1 MTTVKAVALKAPVSL
16 FAQFTLGDV
25 KGGEHAHAYRKS
37 VVRTA
42 IEQAYK
48 GNYSPLTE
56 ALGVVA
62 GKSKKSRAYLA
73 GFAAAGV
80 STDAALSTIKKVP
93 YKGALSGADNADARA
108 AIERLTAE
116 STAAFFAAFDT
127 VMAEPAKAKKAKEEA
142 DTGAAAADPVPNADV
157 GDAEGEAA
165 AALVAD
171 MDVATIFDA
180 AVRAVQQGMAS
191 TNEIAMMR
199 AALAAYDA
207 AAAASASAAAAEGEG
222 VAVVG
227 GEEVIA

>member
-1 MTTVKAVALKAPVSL
+1 MTTIKAPTLATAAPVSL
-16 FAQFTLGDV
+16 FAQFALGDV
-25 KGGEHAHAYRKS
+25 KGGDAAHAYRKS

-93 YKGALSGADNADARA
+93 YKGALSADTNADARA
-108 AIERLTAE
+108 TIERLSSE

-127 VMAEPAKAKKAKEEA
+127 VMAEPPKAKKAKDEA
-142 DTGAAAADPVPNADV
+142 DAGAAAVGPVPNADV
-157 GDAEGEAA
+157 GDADGAEQAG
-165 AALVAD
+165 LVGATLQD
-171 MDVATIFDA
+171 MDVAVIVEAAANAIQMGVLSDAELTLLRNALALHDA
-180 AVRAVQQGMAS
+180 AV
-191 TNEIAMMR
+191 
-199 AALAAYDA
+199 ALAAA
-207 AAAASASAAAAEGEG
+207 ATVAAVE
-222 VAVVG
+222 
-227 GEEVIA
+227 GEEVPA